1 MMTET
6 RATESELV
14 RRVAQ
19 RYRDEGYDVRIEPS
33 SGELPFDV
41 GGYQPDLLA
50 IRGDEHLMIE
60 VKTSS
65 RREPLD
71 RLVAVANVVRQHP
84 QWRFLL
90 VTSDDVARGDL
101 VLPEQ
106 DLPTWSDLRK
116 ELENVRQLETNGAH
130 SAALLVTWSLLEG
143 ILRRHSWDEHLPI
156 HRLPTSAL
164 IKQMYSLGELSAA
177 YYDSL
182 LQILTT
188 RNEAAHGFVPKNAHE
203 SDTTLRDV
211 AATLLDEWQT
221 KGSAIG
227 E

>member
-1 MMTET
+1 M
-6 RATESELV
+6 V

-19 RYRDEGYDVRIEPS
+19 RYRDEGYDVQMEPS
-33 SGELPFDV
+33 TSDLPFDV
-41 GGYQPDLLA
+41 GGYRPDLLA
-50 IRGDEHLMIE
+50 VRGDEHLMIE
-60 VKTSS
+60 VKLSS
-65 RREPLD
+65 RHEPPD
-71 RLVAVANVVRQHP
+71 RLVEVADTVRQHP

-106 DLPTWSDLRK
+106 DLPTWSDLRGQ
-116 ELENVRQLETNGAH
+116 LENVQQLEANGAH
-130 SAALLVTWSLLEG
+130 ASALLITWSLMEG

-177 YYDSL
+177 DYDSL
-182 LQILTT
+182 LKGMST

-203 SDTTLRDV
+203 SDATLRAV
-211 AATLLDEWQT
+211 ATSLLEEWQV
-221 KGSAIG
+221 KGSG
-227 E
+227 VEE